1 MKPMIV
7 LAAVMLVAIAAA
19 AEPVNH
25 AAPDGV
31 AARVFI
37 SGTAMF
43 VTTNGRVFV
52 IAANAPLGTW
62 EEASPNWPVSFEQ
75 VIQIEGHFILAQDGS
90 VWGNSGGYLD
100 GTWTQLPP
108 LPVEPPVQSQGS
120 SLGGVKSLF
129 R

>member
-1 MKPMIV
+1 MIV

-43 VTTNGRVFV
+43 VTTDGRAFV
-52 IAANAPLGTW
+52 IASTAPLGTW
-62 EEASPNWPVSFEQ
+62 EEVFPNWPVPFGQ
-75 VIQIEGHFILAQDGS
+75 VIRIESYFIMAQDGS
-90 VWGNSGGYLD
+90 VWGNSSSNLN
-100 GTWTQLPP
+100 GTWTQIPV
-108 LPVEPPVQSQGS
+108 LPVEPPVQSQGT
-120 SLGGVKSLF
+120 SLGGVKGLF